1 MPDRGTRNAIFVLR
15 MLCEW
20 LIENQQDVIL
30 CFINYQKIF
39 DKVHHSHLLTVLKR
53 IGIDDKDFGIIR
65 NLYYEQIAA
74 IKLTEGL
81 IEWTDIKR
89 GVRQGCIMSPDL
101 FNLYSEF
108 ILKELEEVE
117 EENQVNGR
125 HMHNMRY
132 ADDTVHLA
140 SSDVAQQM
148 LLNVGQ
154 ISSERFGLKL
164 NINKTKV
171 MVMSERSPNE
181 PSISI
186 TVNNVNIEQVQH
198 LNYLGSWLS
207 TDGRCGKEIRRRIN
221 LPKRSFQSMKSI
233 FRD

>member
-1 MPDRGTRNAIFVLR
+1 M
-15 MLCEW
+15 
-20 LIENQQDVIL
+20 
-30 CFINYQKIF
+30 
-39 DKVHHSHLLTVLKR
+39 
-53 IGIDDKDFGIIR
+53 
-65 NLYYEQIAA
+65 
-74 IKLTEGL
+74 
-81 IEWTDIKR
+81 
-89 GVRQGCIMSPDL
+89 
-101 FNLYSEF
+101 
-108 ILKELEEVE
+108 KELEEVE
-117 EENQVNGR
+117 EEIQVNGR